1 MGKIVKV
8 DNVYTNEQMRNLV
21 NKIDATVDEDVV
33 VVRDSEMEVFEYDE
47 LENVT
52 IHIDEVEE
60 AIMGET
66 EEPMESLFMEA

>member
-1 MGKIVKV
+1 MGKIVKL
-8 DNVYTNEQMRNLV
+8 DNAWSDKQMDMLV
-21 NKIDATVDEDVV
+21 EKADAALDEDVLF
-33 VVRDSEMEVFEYDE
+33 VRDSEMEVFEYDE

-52 IHIDEVEE
+52 IHVDEVEE